1 MQSGTNL
8 EIQKLQKLL
17 LRALLI
23 SKNSP
28 SNSQRGFSVIELIV
42 AIIVLGILGIVV
54 VALPVFL
61 SCGNVREIEGKS
73 GVATINRAQE
83 AYHYENN
90 KFVASLSDIDLQSET
105 NPLGVV
111 LDPKYYKFTVSSTD
125 ASYTATVTA
134 IAIDADKDGLRN
146 YRGGIAYG
154 NDKYAAVACQSVEIG
169 GSVLAKVTG
178 GVNIKP
184 SASCSTGIELK

>member
-54 VALPVFL
+54 FALPVFL

-111 LDPKYYKFTVSSTD
+111 IDSKYNKFIVSSTSP
-125 ASYTATVTA
+125 SYTATATA
-134 IAIDADKDGLRN
+134 NSIDARKNRTRN
-146 YRGGIAYG
+146 YQSGIAYG
-154 NDKYAAVACQSVEIG
+154 NDKYATVVCQSVEIG
-169 GSVLAKVTG
+169 GSVLAQVTG
-178 GVNIKP
+178 GANIDP
-184 SASCSTGIELK
+184 SASCSTGINLN